1 MKRLLILAVIATSAQ
16 AEIVPGYADCKY
28 RAVTKNVGGQ
38 DIVAEQS
45 NTCIEE
51 PPVEVKK
58 VKIGDLVRLE
68 HVQAHPV
75 IHQPFIYRG
84 TTCRWFIEPGT
95 QGRDLVA
102 YQGIVCQVN
111 PTVWRVIDKF

>member
-1 MKRLLILAVIATSAQ
+1 MKRLLILAVFATSAH

-28 RAVTKNVGGQ
+28 RATTKNINGHEV
-38 DIVAEQS
+38 VTEQS

-58 VKIGDLVRLE
+58 VRIGDLVRLE
-68 HVQAHPV
+68 HVQTHPV
-75 IHQPFIYRG
+75 IYQPFIYRG
-84 TTCRWFIEPGT
+84 TQCRWFIEPGT
-95 QGRDLVA
+95 QNRDLVA

-111 PTVWRVIDKF
+111 PAVWRVIDKF

>member
-1 MKRLLILAVIATSAQ
+1 MKRFLILAMVATSAQ

-28 RAVTKNVGGQ
+28 RATMKNVAGHE
-38 DIVAEQS
+38 VLAEQS

-58 VKIGDLVRLE
+58 TKIGDLVRLE
-68 HVQAHPV
+68 HVQTHPV

-84 TTCRWFIEPGT
+84 ATCRWFIEPGT
-95 QGRDLVA
+95 AGRDLVA

-111 PTVWRVIDKF
+111 PAVWRVIDKF

>member
-1 MKRLLILAVIATSAQ
+1 MKKILLLAFIATSAQ

-28 RAVTKNVGGQ
+28 RAVTTDVGGQ
-38 DIVAEQS
+38 TVLAEQS

-51 PPVEVKK
+51 PPVEIKK

-68 HVQAHPV
+68 HIQQHPV
-75 IHQPFIYRG
+75 IRQPFIYRE
-84 TTCRWFIEPGT
+84 TQCRWFIEPGT
-95 QGRDLVA
+95 SGRDLVT
-102 YQGIVCQVN
+102 YQGIVCQVH